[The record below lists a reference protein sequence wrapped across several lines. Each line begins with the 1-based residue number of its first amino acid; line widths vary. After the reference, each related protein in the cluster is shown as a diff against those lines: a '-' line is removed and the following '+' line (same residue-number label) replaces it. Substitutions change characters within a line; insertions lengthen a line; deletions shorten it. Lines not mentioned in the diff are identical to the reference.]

1 MTTDAYM
8 NYDNIIIGK
17 QNNYSKTLFGTDKV
31 MCQKNAL
38 EIIRYAFTKYL
49 RWQPEYISKHMT
61 KELMEKLHLQY
72 LMRYIEYPLEY
83 DKSKD
88 YFYLVSLVFESHKM
102 SFRET
107 TIHTY
112 EAVQSGDITKFPKSY
127 FVGSEGIVRAGIC
140 LQYMISNHV
149 LVSSINELYHLFSND
164 QGLALLKKY
173 KLFFAFK
180 ENFETPVDFLH
191 FSLPAKEKNNLY
203 LYYYK
208 FSYWMNKI
216 GAAKSFQI
224 CNRLLKEDIL

>member
-88 YFYLVSLVFESHKM
+88 YFYLVSLVF
-102 SFRET
+102 
-107 TIHTY
+107 
-112 EAVQSGDITKFPKSY
+112 
-127 FVGSEGIVRAGIC
+127 
-140 LQYMISNHV
+140 
-149 LVSSINELYHLFSND
+149 
-164 QGLALLKKY
+164 
-173 KLFFAFK
+173 
-180 ENFETPVDFLH
+180 
-191 FSLPAKEKNNLY
+191 
-203 LYYYK
+203 
-208 FSYWMNKI
+208 
-216 GAAKSFQI
+216 
-224 CNRLLKEDIL
+224 

>member
-1 MTTDAYM
+1 
-8 NYDNIIIGK
+8 
-17 QNNYSKTLFGTDKV
+17 
-31 MCQKNAL
+31 
-38 EIIRYAFTKYL
+38 
-49 RWQPEYISKHMT
+49 
-61 KELMEKLHLQY
+61 
-72 LMRYIEYPLEY
+72 
-83 DKSKD
+83 
-88 YFYLVSLVFESHKM
+88 M

-173 KLFFAFK
+173 KLFSAFK

-208 FSYWMNKI
+208 FSYWMNKN

-224 CNRLLKEDIL
+224 CNRLLKEDVL